1 LTTADRAQQL
11 QMLESLRVAVE
22 ASLANIDAQRIA
34 LEGSIFTLQTEKQ
47 DLFNKGERLIS
58 NRTVAEETYL
68 SLARKVDESRITDQA
83 PIAHVISHAAVPEQP
98 ARPNLTTSLLLY
110 SMAAAL
116 ISAAFII
123 ALTWWRRASTT

>member
-1 LTTADRAQQL
+1 
-11 QMLESLRVAVE
+11 MLESLRVAIE
-22 ASLANIDAQRIA
+22 ASLANIDAQRMA

-58 NRTVAEETYL
+58 DRVVAEETYL
-68 SLARKVDESRITDQA
+68 SLARKVDESRIVNQA
-83 PIAHVISHAAVPEQP
+83 PIAHVVSHAAAPEQP

-110 SMAAAL
+110 SVAAAL

-123 ALTWWRRASTT
+123 ALTWWRRARTT